1 MRLLV
6 DTHLLIWWL
15 AGKSLPARAAE
26 LIRDPAN
33 QIYASAASVWEVA
46 IKVSLGKIRIDPD
59 EFVAAL
65 RESGFQEL
73 SVTVR
78 HASRVAEL
86 PKHHRD
92 PFDRLLVAQSLVEA
106 MLLLTQDQPL
116 AAYGPSVLVAVNR

>member
-65 RESGFQEL
+65 REGGFQEL

-116 AAYGPSVLVAVNR
+116 AAYGPSVLVAR

>member
-15 AGKSLPARAAE
+15 AGKSLPARAAD

-33 QIYASAASVWEVA
+33 QIYASAASIWEVA
-46 IKVSLGKIRIDPD
+46 IKVSLGEIRIDMD

-73 SVTVR
+73 SVIAR
-78 HASRVAEL
+78 HASRVVDL
-86 PKHHRD
+86 SKHHRD
-92 PFDRLLVAQSLVEA
+92 PFDRLLVAQSLVES
-106 MLLLTQDQPL
+106 MLLLTQDKPL
-116 AAYGPSVLVAVNR
+116 AAYGPSVLVAGRD

>member
-33 QIYASAASVWEVA
+33 QIYASAVSVWEVA
-46 IKVSLGKIRIDPD
+46 IKTSLGKIRIDPD

-65 RESGFQEL
+65 REGGFHEL
-73 SVTVR
+73 PVTAR
-78 HASRVAEL
+78 HASCIARL

-92 PFDRLLVAQSLVEA
+92 PFDRLLVAQSLAEG
-106 MLLLTQDQPL
+106 MFLLTQDQPL
-116 AAYGPSVLVAVNR
+116 TAYGPSVLVAS

>member
-46 IKVSLGKIRIDPD
+46 IKVALGKIRIDPE

-65 RESGFQEL
+65 REGGFQEL
-73 SVTVR
+73 QVTAS
-78 HASRVAEL
+78 HASRVAGL

-92 PFDRLLVAQSLVEA
+92 PFDRMLVAQSLVEA
-106 MLLLTQDQPL
+106 VILLTQDRPL
-116 AAYGPSVLVAVNR
+116 AAYGSSVLVVR

>member
-1 MRLLV
+1 VRLLV

-15 AGKSLPARAAE
+15 AGKRLPARAAE

-46 IKVSLGKIRIDPD
+46 IKVSLGKIRIDRD

-65 RESGFQEL
+65 REGGFQEL
-73 SVTVR
+73 SVTAR

-86 PKHHRD
+86 PTHHRD
-92 PFDRLLVAQSLVEA
+92 PFDRMLVAQSLVEA
-106 MLLLTQDQPL
+106 MFLLTQDQPL
-116 AAYGPSVLVAVNR
+116 AAYGPSVLVAS

>member
-1 MRLLV
+1 VRLLV

-15 AGKSLPARAAE
+15 AGKRLPVRAVE

-65 RESGFQEL
+65 REGGFQEL
-73 SVTVR
+73 SVTAR
-78 HASRVAEL
+78 HASGVAGL

-106 MLLLTQDQPL
+106 MILLTQDQPL
-116 AAYGPSVLVAVNR
+116 AAYGPSVLVAR

>member
-15 AGKSLPARAAE
+15 AGKSIPARAAE
-26 LIRDPAN
+26 LIRDPGN
-33 QIYASAASVWEVA
+33 QIYASAVSVWEVA

-73 SVTVR
+73 PVIAR
-78 HASRVAEL
+78 HAARVAGL

-116 AAYGPSVLVAVNR
+116 AAYGPSVLVAR

>member
-6 DTHLLIWWL
+6 DTHQLIWWL

-33 QIYASAASVWEVA
+33 QIYASAASIWEVA
-46 IKVSLGKIRIDPD
+46 IKVSLGKIRIDLD

-65 RESGFQEL
+65 GESGFQEL
-73 SVTVR
+73 SVTAR
-78 HASRVAEL
+78 HASRVADL

-92 PFDRLLVAQSLVEA
+92 PFDRLLVAQSLVDA
-106 MLLLTQDQPL
+106 MLLLTQDQQL
-116 AAYGPSVLVAVNR
+116 SAYGPSVLVAR

>member
-46 IKVSLGKIRIDPD
+46 IKVSLGKIRINAD

-65 RESGFQEL
+65 REGGFQEL
-73 SVTVR
+73 SVTAR

-92 PFDRLLVAQSLVEA
+92 PFDRLLIAQSLVESL
-106 MLLLTQDQPL
+106 LLLTQDQPL
-116 AAYGPSVLVAVNR
+116 AAYGPSVLVAMNR

>member
-6 DTHLLIWWL
+6 DTHQLIWWL

-33 QIYASAASVWEVA
+33 QIYASAASIWEVA
-46 IKVSLGKIRIDPD
+46 IKVSLGRIRIDLD

-65 RESGFQEL
+65 GESGFQEL
-73 SVTVR
+73 SVTAR
-78 HASRVAEL
+78 HASRVADL

-92 PFDRLLVAQSLVEA
+92 PFDRLLVAQSLVDA
-106 MLLLTQDQPL
+106 MLLLTQDQQL
-116 AAYGPSVLVAVNR
+116 SAYGPSVLVAR

>member
-33 QIYASAASVWEVA
+33 QVYASAASVWEVA
-46 IKVSLGKIRIDPD
+46 IKVSLGKIRINPD
-59 EFVAAL
+59 EFIAAL
-65 RESGFQEL
+65 REGGFQEL
-73 SVTVR
+73 AVTGR
-78 HASRVAEL
+78 HAARVAQL

-92 PFDRLLVAQSLVEA
+92 PFDRLLVAQSLAEA

-116 AAYGPSVLVAVNR
+116 AAYGPSVLVAR

>member
-15 AGKSLPARAAE
+15 AGKSLPARAAD

-33 QIYASAASVWEVA
+33 QIYASAASIWEVA

-73 SVTVR
+73 SVTAR
-78 HASRVAEL
+78 HASRVADL

-106 MLLLTQDQPL
+106 KLLLTQDQQL
-116 AAYGPSVLVAVNR
+116 AAYGPSVLVAR